1 MKHIIPFEA
10 VFESIQQHGIVL
22 IKGKPRG
29 KDGEKRL
36 YATHVNTWVE
46 ARPGAT
52 RLFISDSFY
61 RIFKEDGKL
70 KGHRIDWRDEDQLRD
85 SLNFKTSSKLSVVA
99 NNNKTPYHWKTLKHT
114 NLRDAL
120 DAVQHDIKDFEYLLT

>member
-46 ARPGAT
+46 VRPGAT

-61 RIFKEDGKL
+61 RIFREDGKL
-70 KGHRIDWRDEDQLRD
+70 KGHKIDWRDETQLKD
-85 SLNFKTSSKLSVVA
+85 SLNFKTDGKLSVVV
-99 NNNKTPYHWKTLKHT
+99 NNNKTPYHWKTLKQT
-114 NLRDAL
+114 SLRDAL
-120 DAVQHDIKDFEYLLT
+120 DQVERDVRDSEYLL